1 MPATLPGLWSKPAS
15 IAEKA
20 SITRWPGGE
29 KPAIKTRVICCSRQ
43 LLLNMSVD
51 LQKKVPV

>member
-1 MPATLPGLWSKPAS
+1 MKLTIQRISTLTPQDRLDLAPATLPGLWSKPAS

-29 KPAIKTRVICCSRQ
+29 KPAIKT
-43 LLLNMSVD
+43 
-51 LQKKVPV
+51 